1 MDHHIT
7 TWVKLAKCPGLSPIR
22 FWKLLDQCA
31 TPDDVILYLNQQQQ
45 GGLWSDQNVIDYYD
59 KCQRLGIQ
67 WLLPY
72 QPHFPPLLRQI
83 PDCPLMLECL
93 GQLSCLD
100 KPLLGI
106 VGGRQSSINGSKF
119 IERLSLGLT
128 QSGFCIVSGM
138 AKGIDGAAHYGALDF
153 GTVAVLAGGVD
164 VIYPPEHA
172 LLYKNIASKGLILS
186 EMPQGHPIMKGLFP
200 KRNRI
205 IAGLTMGLLVCE
217 ATTKSGSLITA
228 HLAMNYNRDIF
239 AVPGHPSDP
248 RSSGCL
254 NLIKQGAIL
263 VETVDDILDVY
274 QNFLKSP
281 KSVKKIDHPNDIVL
295 MKPESGDDLYELIL
309 QRLSHTP
316 TMIDDVIQNLPYP
329 KERILTILSQMELND
344 DVIKQQNYL
353 ILKR

>member
-1 MDHHIT
+1 MDDHVM
-7 TWVKLAKCPGLSPIR
+7 TWVKLAKCPGLSPAR
-22 FWKLLDQCA
+22 FWKLLNQCN
-31 TPDDVILYLNQQQQ
+31 TPDAVIAYLDQQQQ
-45 GGLWSDQNVIDYYD
+45 GGMWSNQNVIDYYD
-59 KCQRLGIQ
+59 KCQQMGIQ

-72 QPHFPPLLRQI
+72 QSHFPSLLTDI
-83 PDCPLMLECL
+83 PDCPLMLEYL

-100 KPLLGI
+100 KPLLAI
-106 VGGRQSSINGSKF
+106 VGGRQCSINGAKF
-119 IERLSLGLT
+119 IERLSLNLA
-128 QSGFCIVSGM
+128 QNGFSIVSGM
-138 AKGIDGAAHYGALDF
+138 AKGIDGAAHHGALDF

-172 LLYKNIASKGLILS
+172 LLYKNIASQGLIIS

-205 IAGLTMGLLVCE
+205 IAGLAMGLVVCE

-239 AVPGHPSDP
+239 AVPGHPCDP

-254 NLIKQGAIL
+254 NLIKQGAMLI
-263 VETVDDILDVY
+263 ETVDDILDVY
-274 QNFLKSP
+274 KNFLRPTKSMTVAP
-281 KSVKKIDHPNDIVL
+281 SDDDSLVG
-295 MKPESGDDLYELIL
+295 ESPHDLYQLIL

-316 TMIDDVIQNLPYP
+316 TMIDDVIQDLPYP

-344 DVIKQQNYL
+344 DIIKQQNYL